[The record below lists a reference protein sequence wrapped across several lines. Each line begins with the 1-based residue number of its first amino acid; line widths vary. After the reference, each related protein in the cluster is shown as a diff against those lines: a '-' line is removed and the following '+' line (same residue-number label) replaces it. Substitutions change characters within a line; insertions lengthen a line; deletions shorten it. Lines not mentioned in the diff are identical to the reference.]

1 MDKSKLIQPDEV
13 DENMP
18 FLFVSYSRKDIKEV
32 QMILEIL
39 RRNHFRFWYDMGLK
53 SGAEFLKTIEIV
65 EVRNKGT

>member
-1 MDKSKLIQPDEV
+1 MDKSKLKQPE
-13 DENMP
+13 
-18 FLFVSYSRKDIKEV
+18 
-32 QMILEIL
+32 ILEIL